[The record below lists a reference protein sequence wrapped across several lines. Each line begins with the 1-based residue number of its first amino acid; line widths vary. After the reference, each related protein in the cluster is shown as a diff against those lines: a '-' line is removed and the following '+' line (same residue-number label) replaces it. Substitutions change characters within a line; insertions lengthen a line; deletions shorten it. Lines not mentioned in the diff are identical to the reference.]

1 MTSFSSFPPI
11 APSMAGGDPLCC
23 ALLAIVIVEGNI
35 REKIV
40 AASFVDGDDD
50 DMCLAQSSGSQIR
63 DPIGIE
69 NDKEPKFANPQ
80 TESRNMKYE
89 MRKSN
94 VIEEK
99 PILASKKKRR

>member
-11 APSMAGGDPLCC
+11 APSAVGGDPLCC

-50 DMCLAQSSGSQIR
+50 DMCLAQSSGSQI
-63 DPIGIE
+63 GIE
-69 NDKEPKFANPQ
+69 NEIETKFANPQ